1 MPLITTRFP
10 NLTGG
15 VSQQP
20 SSQRLLNQCEAQENA
35 LPLLV
40 GGLIK
45 RPPSNHVGEITT
57 YLWDEVTE
65 EVVPGLSVDLSTSF
79 NHVVTR
85 DSNEEFIIS
94 LSGVSN
100 SILVT
105 GIDGIAKEVLS
116 DLDVSTY
123 LSSGTPR
130 TAFKAVT
137 IADVTFLVNN
147 TVDASMS
154 ADTSLYSRG
163 ETTKPNEGLIWIK
176 SSGQGVGFRAK
187 VTGVGEDIEEVVRV
201 HHSPAAQLIGGDG
214 TAENPNIYGYPPNP
228 PSTSDVAESMAIG
241 TQQPDTLVDTLAFTI
256 HNDNS
261 VSNTEVATVTKND
274 TTLTLTLTVS
284 SSDFSDTILL
294 GSDDYDT
301 IAELVTHIN
310 DLGTATPEKAGWV
323 ATLRTVTNPD
333 ESALLT
339 DIEATD
345 ILGAEKDLNMWMVT
359 TKGLDGLTNYT
370 TEQSGSVIFIENTV
384 EDFQLTVEDSLGQNA
399 HKVIKD
405 EVGDFNELPPVAK
418 NGFKVLV
425 KGDPES
431 EVDDYYVKFE
441 TNGGGDFGEG
451 IWLETIGPNIKYQW
465 DYNTL
470 PHILIRQSD
479 GTFLVKRADGITPD
493 ATLAPSDADYSAFK
507 FIDRECG
514 SNLTN
519 PLPSFAG
526 RPINDISFFKNRLT
540 ILSGEDC
547 ALSEAGE
554 LFNFFRT
561 TTTVLMDTAPIDVGV
576 GGTDISKLDKA
587 VPFSD
592 RLLLFSDRTQFVLQG
607 EAILSPMTASISQA
621 TNFDITTSATPT
633 PAGNS
638 LFFAFNRGAY
648 SGIREFY
655 KTSETTIDF
664 DAVESTAQCPKYI
677 PGIVRKLTA
686 STHEDILA
694 VLSGTTTNELYLY
707 KYFKTSE
714 RRIQSAWFKFS
725 LGNCEIVDINFIAQ
739 SLYLIVERD
748 GKTFIERMDLQTGLV
763 DIGKSYVTNI
773 DRRALVTPGEAG
785 NTITLPYDIVSGDVT
800 QVVSTDGELM
810 TIDSSTTDTV
820 TLNEDFT
827 DTDSFYVGTQYIM
840 TYELSEPVLK
850 QQREGGGYEMIAA
863 GRHQLRYM
871 TIVFAD
877 TATFNIKVTPEI
889 GGSDGET
896 IEYPFTGRFLGAGGY
911 LGSVPSESGDFRFP
925 VFAESDSV
933 SIIIENDSPL
943 PSNIQSIEFEAYYT
957 SRSQRFS

>member
-45 RPPSNHVGEITT
+45 RPPSNHVGEIKT
-57 YLWDEVTE
+57 YGTDGTDGV
-65 EVVPGLSVDLSTSF
+65 SVDLSTSF

-85 DSNEEFIIS
+85 DSNEEFIVS
-94 LSGVSN
+94 LSGTAN
-100 SILVT
+100 SVLVT
-105 GIDGIAKEVLS
+105 DIDGTPKKVVS
-116 DLDVSTY
+116 DLGSSTY
-123 LSSGTPR
+123 LTSGTPR
-130 TAFKAVT
+130 TAYKAVT

-147 TVDASMS
+147 TVNAAMS
-154 ADTSLYSRG
+154 DTLSTYSRG
-163 ETTKPNEGLIWIK
+163 LTSKPNEGLIWIK

-187 VTGVGEDIEEVVRV
+187 VKGTTHGVEEVVRV
-201 HHSPAAQLIGGDG
+201 HHSPAAQLIGGAG
-214 TAENPNIYGYPPNP
+214 TAADPNIYGYPPNP

-241 TQQPDTLVDTLAFTI
+241 TQQSDTFVDTLAFTI

-261 VSNTEVATVTKND
+261 VNLTTAATVTVASD
-274 TTLTLTLTVS
+274 TLTLSVTVDGSTSTEVMILTS
-284 SSDFSDTILL
+284 T
-294 GSDDYDT
+294 DYDV
-301 IAELVTHIN
+301 ISEVVDHIN
-310 DLGTATPEKAGWV
+310 GLTGDEAGWV
-323 ATLRTVTNPD
+323 ATLRTEANTAD
-333 ESALLT
+333 ASSLLT
-339 DIEATD
+339 DIAATD
-345 ILGAEKDLNMWMVT
+345 VLTSDKDLNMWMVT
-359 TKGLDGLTNYT
+359 TKGLGGLTNYT
-370 TEQSGSVIFIENTV
+370 TEQSGSVIFISKSD

-405 EVGDFNELPPVAK
+405 EVDDFNDLPPVAK

-451 IWLETIGPNIKYQW
+451 IWLETIGPGIKYQW
-465 DYNTL
+465 NYDTL
-470 PHILIRQSD
+470 PHILIRQSN
-479 GTFLVKRADGITPD
+479 GKFLVKRADGITPSGGD
-493 ATLAPSDADYSAFK
+493 IPGDADYSAFK
-507 FIDRECG
+507 FIDRQCG
-514 SNLTN
+514 SDLTN
-519 PLPSFAG
+519 PLPSFSG

-540 ILSGEDC
+540 IISGEDC

-561 TTTVLMDTAPIDVGV
+561 TTTILMDTAPIDVGV
-576 GGTDISKLDKA
+576 GGTEINALDKA

-592 RLLLFSDRTQFVLQG
+592 RLILFSERTQFVLQG

-621 TNFDITTSATPT
+621 TNFDITTTASPT

-664 DAVESTAQCPKYI
+664 DAIEATAQCPKYI
-677 PGIVRKLTA
+677 PGTVRKLTA

-725 LGNCEIVDINFIAQ
+725 LGTCEIVDIHFIAQ
-739 SLYLIVERD
+739 SLYIIVERNN
-748 GKTFIERMDLQTGLV
+748 KTFIERMDLQTGLV
-763 DIGKSYVTNI
+763 DTGKSYVTNI
-773 DRRALVTPGEAG
+773 DRRAVVTPGEAG

-800 QVVSTDGELM
+800 QIVSTDGELM
-810 TIDSSTTDTV
+810 TIASSTTNTV

-827 DTDSFYVGTQYIM
+827 ATDSFYVGTQYTM

-871 TIVFAD
+871 TVVFAD
-877 TATFNIKVTPEI
+877 TAAFTVKVTPEI

-896 IEYPFTGRFLGAGGY
+896 IDYPFTGRFLGAGGF

-957 SRSQRFS
+957 SRSQRFA

>member
-45 RPPSNHVGEITT
+45 RPPSNHVGEIKTFAG
-57 YLWDEVTE
+57 D
-65 EVVPGLSVDLSTSF
+65 SVDLSTSF
-79 NHVVTR
+79 NHMVTR
-85 DSNEEFIIS
+85 DSNEEFIVS
-94 LSGVSN
+94 LSGAAN
-100 SILVT
+100 SVFVT
-105 GIDGIAKEVLS
+105 GIDGDAKEVLS
-116 DLDVSTY
+116 DLGTGGDLSAY
-123 LSSGTPR
+123 LTSGTPR

-154 ADTSLYSRG
+154 TDTSLYSRG
-163 ETTKPNEGLIWIK
+163 EETKPNEGLIWIK

-187 VTGVGEDIEEVVRV
+187 VTGVGVDDIEEVVRV
-201 HHSPAAQLIGGDG
+201 HHSPTAQLIGGEG
-214 TAENPNIYGYPPNP
+214 TAEDPNIYGYPPNP

-241 TQQPDTLVDTLAFTI
+241 TQQSDTFVDTLAFTI

-261 VSNTEVATVTKND
+261 VANTEVATVTRTGNNLL
-274 TTLTLTLTVS
+274 LTVTVS
-284 SSDFSDTILL
+284 STSYVETINVTTGTVDTI
-294 GSDDYDT
+294 S
-301 IAELVTHIN
+301 ELVNAIN
-310 DLGTATPEKAGWV
+310 AQTGFDDADKHAGWV
-323 ATLRTVTNPD
+323 ATLRTEANTAD
-333 ESALLT
+333 ASELLT

-345 ILGAEKDLNMWMVT
+345 VLTSDKDLNMWMVT
-359 TKGLDGLTNYT
+359 TKGLGGLTNYT
-370 TEQSGSVIFIENTV
+370 TEQSGSIIFITKSD

-405 EVGDFNELPPVAK
+405 EVDDFNDLPPVAK

-493 ATLAPSDADYSAFK
+493 ILLAPLLSDYSAFK

-576 GGTDISKLDKA
+576 GGTEISKLDKA

-592 RLLLFSDRTQFVLQG
+592 RLILFSDRTQFVLQG

-664 DAVESTAQCPKYI
+664 DAVEATAQCPKYI

-694 VLSGTTTNELYLY
+694 ILSGTTTNELYLY

-725 LGNCEIVDINFIAQ
+725 LGNCEIVDIHFIAQ
-739 SLYLIVERD
+739 SLYLVVERNN
-748 GKTFIERMDLQTGLV
+748 KTFIERMDLQTGLV
-763 DIGKSYVTNI
+763 DTGKNYVTNL
-773 DRRALVTPGEAG
+773 DRRAVVTPGEAG

-810 TIDSSTTDTV
+810 TIDSSTTNTV

-827 DTDSFYVGTQYIM
+827 ATDSFYVGTQYIM